1 MQAKQLNALFFLM
14 LLFLFVGVSLAMVL
28 PFVTAIFWGATL
40 AILTYP
46 WYRKIRDRYRK
57 VLEGNPTGLKRKV
70 AEVGD
75 SLAAVRTTIL
85 TLLVICLPILLIGSI
100 AFAQVGNFVADAD
113 GTGGYEVTQKIDK
126 MIDPIAKKV
135 GMDHFSLKE
144 WWEMNGQEI
153 TKNLRTPAANL
164 AKQIG
169 TGLFT
174 MVVSLLS
181 MFFLQRDGH
190 LLIRPF
196 QVLSGLP
203 EARADRILEKAG
215 QTIQA
220 VFRGTVTVA
229 IIQGTIMGVTYA
241 LLGVQNSVLLGFFS
255 IILSIIPLLGAPVI
269 YIPVGLVF
277 LIQGDYVKAG
287 VVLGVGFLLVSQIDN
302 ILKPFF
308 IGNQVSL
315 HPLAIFFFALG
326 GIALFGPIGL
336 MVGPV
341 ILSVLL
347 LIYDYIVELK
357 GLAGEEGLLSE
368 VGSNTP
374 PGDSVA

>member
-1 MQAKQLNALFFLM
+1 MQPKNLNALFFL
-14 LLFLFVGVSLAMVL
+14 LLAAIIVGVSAAMVL
-28 PFVTAIFWGATL
+28 PFISAIFWGATL
-40 AILTYP
+40 AVLTYP
-46 WYRKIRDRYRK
+46 WYKKVRDRYRK
-57 VLEGNPTGLKRKV
+57 TLEGNPGGVRRKI

-75 SLAAVRTTIL
+75 SLAAVRTTVL
-85 TLLVICLPILLIGSI
+85 TLLVICMPILLIGSI
-100 AFAQVGNFVADAD
+100 AAGQASNFVADAD
-113 GTGGYEVTQKIDK
+113 GTGGYEVTQKLDNIL
-126 MIDPIAKKV
+126 DPIAKKV
-135 GMDHFSLKE
+135 GMDHFSVKE
-144 WWEMNGQEI
+144 WWGENGQEI
-153 TKNLRTPAANL
+153 TKNLRTPATNL

-174 MVVSLLS
+174 MVVALLS

-190 LLIRPF
+190 LLRRPF
-196 QVLSGLP
+196 EVLSGLP
-203 EARADRILEKAG
+203 EDRANRILEKSG

-229 IIQGTIMGVTYA
+229 IIQGTIMGITYA
-241 LLGVQNSVLLGFFS
+241 ILGVQNSVLLGFFS

-326 GIALFGPIGL
+326 GISLFGPIGL

-357 GLAGEEGLLSE
+357 GLAGGETSHSE
-368 VGSNTP
+368 LGSNTP
-374 PGDSVA
+374 LSDS